1 LRGWDDVIMGL
12 CGIGEGIVGCGSG
25 SGRAVGWLS
34 RLWVAV
40 SELMEILVM
49 YGIVLAMAVGRGS
62 MRMLVMTALQ
72 L

>member
-1 LRGWDDVIMGL
+1 MGL
-12 CGIGEGIVGCGSG
+12 CGIGEGIVGCGLRV
-25 SGRAVGWLS
+25 RAGC
-34 RLWVAV
+34 WVAV
-40 SELMEILVM
+40 SALGGCLRVDGDVVM